1 MDGGIVLQEFA
12 APSLGTRPPGRTLAT
27 RFLHPSMVAR
37 GGQANP
43 PAHCGRPLHQA
54 RECHFRTH
62 RHHLAPFP
70 TLPPCLHPPRT
81 TRGPLHR
88 CPRPLRSPVH
98 HRRARPPLRVPARP
112 DRTGRHSLGRSKP
125 SGQGQNRTPLRH
137 LPATPS
143 HTPGLRENHRL
154 RPRADLAR
162 FRIGPPEPHRLPHHR
177 LLPRPGLRQSPPRT
191 ALRAP
196 SLPRPNPGGPPSGSA
211 LGPPPQRRP
220 PDRLPRPQLADQSLP
235 APHRDPHLSSPKPVL
250 GSASPAPAST
260 PPLARYPRKILPL
273 TLSPF
278 VPPTNLLLNFP
289 RHSRGFFLRFSLRV
303 LGCVIFHQGTAG
315 SVSELAV
322 CCRFPLGTKLGRGLC

>member
-1 MDGGIVLQEFA
+1 
-12 APSLGTRPPGRTLAT
+12 
-27 RFLHPSMVAR
+27 MVAR

-43 PAHCGRPLHQA
+43 PAHCGRPLPQA
-54 RECHFRTH
+54 RGCHFRTH

-98 HRRARPPLRVPARP
+98 HRRARPPLR
-112 DRTGRHSLGRSKP
+112 
-125 SGQGQNRTPLRH
+125 H
-137 LPATPS
+137 LPAPPS
-143 HTPGLRENHRL
+143 HTPGLREDHRL

-260 PPLARYPRKILPL
+260 PPLARYPRKILPR

-278 VPPTNLLLNFP
+278 VPPTMLLLNFP
-289 RHSRGFFLRFSLRV
+289 RQLILFELTAQQRTLQWETESYGEDTGF
-303 LGCVIFHQGTAG
+303 
-315 SVSELAV
+315 
-322 CCRFPLGTKLGRGLC
+322 PGR